1 MQRGQATVE
10 YVTLL
15 ALAAVLVGGLL
26 ALARGAPALSRAV
39 ARALRPGLGHGRTV
53 HTPDERALANPRLAG
68 LIARAVPALVMERDR
83 YGDDDEVPVDASC
96 REPACARYGAAR
108 PVLYVHLSQRRRG
121 PVVELW
127 TYYPD

>member
-15 ALAAVLVGGLL
+15 AFAAVLVGGLL
-26 ALARGAPALSRAV
+26 ALARGGPVLSGAV
-39 ARALRPGLGHGRTV
+39 ARALRRGLGHGHTV
-53 HTPDERALANPRLAG
+53 HTPDERALANPRLAA
-68 LIARAVPALVMERDR
+68 LIARAVPQLVLERDP
-83 YGDDDEVPVDASC
+83 YGDDDEVPVDDGCQAV
-96 REPACARYGAAR
+96 ACAGLSSAA
-108 PVLYVHLSQRRRG
+108 PVLYVHLVQRRAG